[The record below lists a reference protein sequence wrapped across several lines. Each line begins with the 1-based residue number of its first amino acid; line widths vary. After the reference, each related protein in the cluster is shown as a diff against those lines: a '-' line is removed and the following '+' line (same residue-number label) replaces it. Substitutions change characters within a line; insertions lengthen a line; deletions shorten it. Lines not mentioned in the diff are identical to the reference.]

1 MLEAFCYDE
10 AMDEYLQFAQSL
22 AKEAGEIM
30 LRYFFVTERT
40 WKDDATPLT
49 KADTEINDL
58 VIARIRERYPDHS
71 IHGEERSD
79 YKDSAFMWV
88 CDPVDG
94 TLPYSSGISASTF
107 SLALV
112 IDGVS
117 TVGVVYDPFNDR
129 LFRAIKGEG
138 SYVND
143 KKMHVSDQATLQNA
157 VVDLEGV
164 YHPYLDFEV
173 PLSETFREVLV
184 DNGVRPVQLWS
195 SILPSCLVA
204 AGTFM
209 AVIMDGKTVQDGAAI
224 KVIVDEAGGKVT
236 DMYGNEQ
243 RYDVPARGFIA
254 SNGLVHDELVRLIR
268 ESAKT

>member
-1 MLEAFCYDE
+1 MNDYYE
-10 AMDEYLQFAQSL
+10 FAKSL
-22 AKEAGEIM
+22 AYEAGEIM
-30 LRYFFVTERT
+30 RKYFFVTERT
-40 WKDDATPLT
+40 WKEDATPLT

-58 VIARIRERYPDHS
+58 VIERIQQKYPEHS
-71 IHGEERSD
+71 IHGEERSE
-79 YKDSAFMWV
+79 YKDSKYMWV

-129 LFRAIKGEG
+129 LFHAIKGEG

-143 KKMHVSDQATLQNA
+143 LPMHVSDQATLKNG

-164 YHPYLDFEV
+164 YNPNLTFEV

-204 AGTFM
+204 FGTFIG
-209 AVIMDGKTVQDGAAI
+209 VIMDGQTVQDAAAI

-236 DMYGNEQ
+236 DMYGNDQ
-243 RYDVPARGFIA
+243 RYDEPARGFIA
-254 SNGLVHDELVRLIR
+254 SNGLVHDDLVRLVK
-268 ESAKT
+268 ESAKK